1 MNFWKPKYLIRLDD
15 ASHFSNLEKWNRIE
29 DILNRYNVKP
39 VVAVIP
45 NNMDKN
51 LMYSNSNN
59 NFWNMIKKWQIN
71 GWEIAMHGYNH
82 VYHKCNR
89 HDLIFPFYDRSEFG
103 GLTLDE
109 QIEKIKNANQIFI
122 SNDIKTELWVAPSH
136 TFDLNTLEALK
147 KVTDI
152 RIISDGIAYSSYYEN
167 GFNFIPQQLWGFKN
181 KLYGTWT
188 ICLHPDTM
196 TEREVTNLD
205 LFLKNK
211 SVKNQ
216 IIEFKDLVFN
226 KRGLKLFDKIYSNFF
241 WIKYNL
247 KLNLNKYLFINE

>member
-15 ASHFSNLEKWNRIE
+15 ASHFSNQEKWNKVE
-29 DILNRYNVKP
+29 YILNRYNVKP
-39 VVAVIP
+39 LVAVIP
-45 NNMDKN
+45 NNMDNN
-51 LMYSNSNN
+51 LMYSTINK
-59 NFWNMIKKWQIN
+59 NFWNMIKEWQIK

-89 HDLIFPFYDRSEFG
+89 YDLIFPFYNRSEFG
-103 GLTLDE
+103 GLTLNE
-109 QIEKIKNANQIFI
+109 QIKKLKNANQLFI
-122 SNDIKTELWVAPSH
+122 SNNIKPRLWVAPSH

-147 KVTDI
+147 KATDI
-152 RIISDGIAYSSYYEN
+152 RIISDGIAYSTFFEN
-167 GFNFIPQQLWGFKN
+167 GFNFIPQQLWDFKN
-181 KLYGTWT
+181 KFYGTWT

-196 TEREVTNLD
+196 TERELINLD

-211 SVKNQ
+211 SIKNQ

-226 KRGLKLFDKIYSNFF
+226 KRELKLFDKIYSNFF

-247 KLNLNKYLFINE
+247 KLNLKKYLFINE

>member
-15 ASHFSNLEKWNRIE
+15 ASHFSNLEKWNKVE
-29 DILNRYNVKP
+29 YILNRYNVKP
-39 VVAVIP
+39 LVAVIP
-45 NNMDKN
+45 NNMDNN
-51 LMYSNSNN
+51 LMYSAINK
-59 NFWNMIKKWQIN
+59 NFWNMIKEWQIK

-89 HDLIFPFYDRSEFG
+89 YDLIFPFYNRSEFG
-103 GLTLDE
+103 GLTLNE
-109 QIEKIKNANQIFI
+109 QIEKLKNANQLFI
-122 SNDIKTELWVAPSH
+122 SNNVKPRFWVAPSH
-136 TFDLNTLEALK
+136 TFDLKTLEALE
-147 KVTDI
+147 KVTNI
-152 RIISDGIAYSSYYEN
+152 RIISDGIAYSTFFKN
-167 GFNFIPQQLWGFKN
+167 GFNFIPQQLWNFKN
-181 KLYGTWT
+181 KFYGTWT

-196 TEREVTNLD
+196 TERELINLD

-226 KRGLKLFDKIYSNFF
+226 KRGLKFSDKIYSNFF

-247 KLNLNKYLFINE
+247 KLSLKKYLFINE